1 MDANIGTNIAPNVR
15 YITRYVKERYVQKK
29 IRRDLYERLVKWCGG
44 DSVNV
49 CLERALSVL
58 ESSAGATSAPNIGA
72 NIGTVS
78 DTNIETNIGANVAL
92 SAPSPA
98 TSAPNIGVNI
108 GTNATQATERRRS
121 GHVWC
126 RKRASI
132 RSLDAFI
139 NWVRKTYGLVDWW
152 ESEGEVCFE
161 TLEAPEKSKGRGE
174 RKRRSEEGEV
184 EAEALE

>member
-1 MDANIGTNIAPNVR
+1 MDANIGTIFGTNIGTNVK
-15 YITRYVKERYVQKK
+15 YITRYIKERYVQKK
-29 IRRDLYERLVKWCGG
+29 IRRDLYERLVRWCGG

-72 NIGTVS
+72 NIGT
-78 DTNIETNIGANVAL
+78 
-92 SAPSPA
+92 
-98 TSAPNIGVNI
+98 
-108 GTNATQATERRRS
+108 NATQATEMRRT

-126 RKRASI
+126 EKKARI
-132 RSLDAFI
+132 RNLQGFLK
-139 NWVRKTYGLVDWW
+139 WVEKTYGLVDYW
-152 ESEGEVCFE
+152 EEEDRYCFE

-184 EAEALE
+184 EAEELE